1 MQIKC
6 DHCGAVSC
14 MAVPTSLSKLSG
26 RPALRRWERLAGFRP
41 VKLDPT
47 GLLSHLAHDAKSV
60 IPQHKRFL
68 FTAGTY
74 KNMGIAR
81 Y

>member
-1 MQIKC
+1 MV
-6 DHCGAVSC
+6 A
-14 MAVPTSLSKLSG
+14 SG
-26 RPALRRWERLAGFRP
+26 MFILTAISGNF
-41 VKLDPT
+41 DPT
-47 GLLSHLAHDAKSV
+47 GLPSHLAHDAKSV